1 MIRKE
6 AYGRSVDWWC
16 LGAVLYE
23 MLYGLPPFYSRDVSV
38 MYDAILHKP
47 LTFRDHIHV
56 SKAAKSLLHAV
67 NLFLCSNLSLSRK
80 ILSNPARV
88 VVSFED
94 SDWHFVKFCPECLLT
109 TFDSFLENPTRI
121 FF

>member
-38 MYDAILHKP
+38 MYDSILHKP
-47 LTFRDHIHV
+47 LSFRDHIHV
-56 SKAAKSLLHAV
+56 SKAAKSLLLAV
-67 NLFLCSNLSLSRK
+67 NVLLCS
-80 ILSNPARV
+80 
-88 VVSFED
+88 
-94 SDWHFVKFCPECLLT
+94 T
-109 TFDSFLENPTRI
+109 TS
-121 FF
+121 